1 MNKKHVFIIIGV
13 ILCICIVAS
22 VIYLKVKY
30 DEKEK
35 QKAIYYKEQQERIK
49 LYLNHNTKEPNTIKT
64 VHFTSLKRG
73 PMGDAV
79 IEGYINENK
88 EDDFVAYGSPEH
100 NYQFGGSLIKSKNLS
115 TLLKPVH
122 QTKSPDEIKK
132 ELESKKNDR

>member
-1 MNKKHVFIIIGV
+1 
-13 ILCICIVAS
+13 
-22 VIYLKVKY
+22 
-30 DEKEK
+30 
-35 QKAIYYKEQQERIK
+35 
-49 LYLNHNTKEPNTIKT
+49 
-64 VHFTSLKRG
+64 
-73 PMGDAV
+73 
-79 IEGYINENK
+79 ENK